1 MATESAV
8 GWGSLKRQSLGSES
22 GKDLTAHSWLSGV
35 DPPQGQDCLLGSC
48 LALLP
53 TPHSLRFPPCLDN
66 SVYYFPSSQFLPFL
80 PFFFFSKTL
89 VAWPLTTA
97 PCWGLP
103 GNKTD
108 FKKKKRRHCISEASS
123 LDLVHFRKCCGRRF
137 SERIPPPEWFSRT
150 RRHIWMSG
158 SLACRWHDLKN
169 KL

>member
-66 SVYYFPSSQFLPFL
+66 SMYYFPSSQFLPFL
-80 PFFFFSKTL
+80 PFFFFKDTSCL
-89 VAWPLTTA
+89 ASDHCSMLGPPRQQNRL
-97 PCWGLP
+97 L
-103 GNKTD
+103 
-108 FKKKKRRHCISEASS
+108 KKKRRHCISEASS